1 MFRFGTLTL
10 IISKEEM
17 NIMKIKSLE
26 ESWLLIKSVSK
37 TIKNEAKE
45 QKGGYLS
52 MLLDTLTASFLGSL
66 LAGKGTITAGQD
78 TVRAGEGT
86 VRAGQDF

>member
-1 MFRFGTLTL
+1 MN
-10 IISKEEM
+10 

-45 QKGGYLS
+45 QKGGYLI
-52 MLLDTLTASFLGSL
+52 MLLDTLAASFLGNL

-78 TVRAGEGT
+78 TEQVKALLEQ
-86 VRAGQDF
+86 VKIFNAVSSFN

>member
-17 NIMKIKSLE
+17 NNIMKIKSLE

-45 QKGGYLS
+45 QKGGYLI
-52 MLLDTLTASFLGSL
+52 MLLDTLAASFLGNL

-78 TVRAGEGT
+78 TVRAG
-86 VRAGQDF
+86 QDF